1 MKQPWAWMG
10 WLLAVLLVLSI
21 TRNPLYL
28 VLILVCVF
36 FVARS
41 LRQVGAQ
48 LPGALSLWK
57 LVGWIILLST
67 LFNALTSHY
76 GGMVLFT
83 IPGGLPMLSG
93 NVTMESMVYGMVN
106 GLVLAAMLASFTVL
120 NLALPVRDL
129 INLIPRAFFPMAVV
143 ASIAVTY
150 LPTTLRQLKQI
161 REAQLVRGHQ
171 MRTVR
176 DWLPLLIP
184 LLVGGLEHAMQLA
197 EAMTSRGFASSQPGI
212 QRQPGYPRLFMLSG
226 VLLLASGW
234 VGQLAG
240 ARLGGFAL
248 IIVGAVFVLGGLW
261 RLGKESPRTSLH
273 RQPWGWKDWLAL
285 GVSLVILL
293 ACLLPVA
300 WLNNQTLDYEPYPIL
315 SSPPFS
321 PLIGLLLLGFA
332 IPGLLTLK
340 INVHIIPHQDGVKEV
355 DNA

>member
-1 MKQPWAWMG
+1 
-10 WLLAVLLVLSI
+10 
-21 TRNPLYL
+21 
-28 VLILVCVF
+28 
-36 FVARS
+36 
-41 LRQVGAQ
+41 
-48 LPGALSLWK
+48 
-57 LVGWIILLST
+57 
-67 LFNALTSHY
+67 
-76 GGMVLFT
+76 
-83 IPGGLPMLSG
+83 
-93 NVTMESMVYGMVN
+93 
-106 GLVLAAMLASFTVL
+106 
-120 NLALPVRDL
+120 
-129 INLIPRAFFPMAVV
+129 
-143 ASIAVTY
+143 
-150 LPTTLRQLKQI
+150 
-161 REAQLVRGHQ
+161 
-171 MRTVR
+171 
-176 DWLPLLIP
+176 
-184 LLVGGLEHAMQLA
+184 
-197 EAMTSRGFASSQPGI
+197 
-212 QRQPGYPRLFMLSG
+212 MLSG